1 MSKRQLIMDTAIELF
16 AEKGYEATS
25 IQEITK
31 HCGISKGAFY
41 LDFKSKD
48 ELILAIIDYIIS
60 NFGMKIDRVVNSAVD
75 GEHKLFLYY
84 SSIFEFV
91 NSHRSFALIF
101 FTEQIHQTGQL
112 RKVNYELFH
121 KFTFYDEQFSYSI
134 LTLLESIY
142 GDAVART
149 KYDLML
155 CVKGFI
161 KSYCEYVLIQRT
173 PVDIVA
179 LSQSLVDK
187 TNILAKHSRAVF
199 LMNPECFKVNNSQQI
214 TLSYIVEQINSVE
227 QMTTSD
233 LEKESLHILKIE
245 LTSEQPS
252 AALIQGM
259 LHNLNQYASSY
270 YIVSLVNHYQH
281 QK

>member
-60 NFGMKIDRVVNSAVD
+60 NFGTKIDRVVNSAVD

-101 FTEQIHQTGQL
+101 
-112 RKVNYELFH
+112 
-121 KFTFYDEQFSYSI
+121 
-134 LTLLESIY
+134 
-142 GDAVART
+142 
-149 KYDLML
+149 
-155 CVKGFI
+155 
-161 KSYCEYVLIQRT
+161 
-173 PVDIVA
+173 
-179 LSQSLVDK
+179 SQSKSTKRVSCVRLIMSFS
-187 TNILAKHSRAVF
+187 TNLRFMMSSFHTRSLPCSNRSMV
-199 LMNPECFKVNNSQQI
+199 M
-214 TLSYIVEQINSVE
+214 LSSVPN
-227 QMTTSD
+227 T
-233 LEKESLHILKIE
+233 I
-245 LTSEQPS
+245 
-252 AALIQGM
+252 
-259 LHNLNQYASSY
+259 
-270 YIVSLVNHYQH
+270 
-281 QK
+281 